1 MANFTEG
8 NYLTREA
15 GADLSTKQHYIV
27 KLDTNGKVVLASA
40 STDKILGV
48 LANAPVSGDPA
59 VVRLINS
66 VGTFKV
72 KTANAGIAQGARLTS
87 DSSGLAIATTTSTHV
102 VFGRMPVASN
112 ANDIAEYLCDMDV
125 IG

>member
-15 GADLSTKQHYIV
+15 GADLSTKQYYIV

>member
-15 GADLSTKQHYIV
+15 GADLSTKQYYIV

-72 KTANAGIAQGARLTS
+72 KTANAGISQGARLTS